1 MARNTNPPAIGAFTK
16 RDYVDMSTGGFGIKS
31 IKSARYSKTYYEDAV
46 RIICETDE
54 AMEAAGI
61 DQATRDTMCEC
72 MRARFALLFAQ
83 DNSKFDSFRFS
94 NAARRSGQW
103 EPGAKRKL
111 TFEG

>member
-1 MARNTNPPAIGAFTK
+1 MARNTNPPFIGAFTK
-16 RDYVDMSTGGFGIKS
+16 RDYVDMSTGAYSGDVAQRS
-31 IKSARYSKTYYEDAV
+31 PRYKKAHYEDAV

-103 EPGAKRKL
+103 EPGAKR
-111 TFEG
+111 